1 MMVVF
6 ISYFQVY
13 KEMSGVV
20 TDRDGGKLANLCC
33 MFYYFDCFVCIS
45 TPRLD
50 DARLGNT
57 VGYAYVLFSMHLY
70 CTAGSFVSFHSCF
83 AS

>member
-1 MMVVF
+1 M
-6 ISYFQVY
+6 SYFQVY
-13 KEMSGVV
+13 KGMHGVV

-33 MFYYFDCFVCIS
+33 MFYYFGCFVCIS

-50 DARLGNT
+50 DARL
-57 VGYAYVLFSMHLY
+57 VGYAYVLFSMHL
-70 CTAGSFVSFHSCF
+70 CCSAGSFVSFHSRF

>member
-1 MMVVF
+1 MILLF
-6 ISYFQVY
+6 ISYFQVC
-13 KEMSGVV
+13 KGMHGVV

-33 MFYYFDCFVCIS
+33 MFCYFGCLVCIS

-50 DARLGNT
+50 DASLGNT
-57 VGYAYVLFSMHLY
+57 VGSACVLFSMHLY